1 MEIKHI
7 LFDLDGTLL
16 PMKQDEFVEYYL
28 PILAKRFVGRGVDA
42 KAFIGYIWK
51 GFAAM
56 VANDG
61 RCTNEEVF
69 WKCFLEKMPIS
80 HEEMVKDTIDF
91 YSGDFNQA
99 IASTQ
104 PSPVSGEIIRTAKE
118 KGIQVYLATNPVFPR
133 VATVSRIHWAGLDP
147 EDFRIITT
155 YENCSYCKPNV
166 KYYEMILKQFDLN
179 PEECLMVGNDAED
192 DLAIGKLGVKTF
204 LVTDCLE
211 NKKNLPLTADY
222 TGSLGD
228 CLAFVR
234 TL

>member
-28 PILAKRFVGRGVDA
+28 PLLAKRFVGRGVDA

-133 VATVSRIHWAGLDP
+133 VATMSRIHWAGLD
-147 EDFRIITT
+147 
-155 YENCSYCKPNV
+155 
-166 KYYEMILKQFDLN
+166 

-222 TGSLGD
+222 TGSLVD

>member
-104 PSPVSGEIIRTAKE
+104 PSPVSGEISGQQRRRAYRYTLLQIP
-118 KGIQVYLATNPVFPR
+118 YFPVWQP
-133 VATVSRIHWAGLDP
+133 
-147 EDFRIITT
+147 
-155 YENCSYCKPNV
+155 
-166 KYYEMILKQFDLN
+166 
-179 PEECLMVGNDAED
+179 
-192 DLAIGKLGVKTF
+192 
-204 LVTDCLE
+204 
-211 NKKNLPLTADY
+211 
-222 TGSLGD
+222 
-228 CLAFVR
+228 
-234 TL
+234 